1 MGKEGDL
8 TLLIPFLDAKHKKGV
23 RSAAASAIRE
33 RFLELESLPKRHAAE
48 APLIR
53 MLDDANIRARS
64 TAIHTLAKIGNEPSE
79 AALRAFAAN
88 NQVNDPD
95 LTSVALDAAAAIRIR
110 LASPDKRLPTENADM
125 KRLEEKIKAL
135 EDRLERMERWR

>member
-1 MGKEGDL
+1 
-8 TLLIPFLDAKHKKGV
+8 
-23 RSAAASAIRE
+23 
-33 RFLELESLPKRHAAE
+33 
-48 APLIR
+48 

-64 TAIHTLAKIGNEPSE
+64 TAIYTLAKIGNEPSE

-110 LASPDKRLPTENADM
+110 LASPDKRLSTENADM
-125 KRLEEKIKAL
+125 KRLEERSRHSRIA
-135 EDRLERMERWR
+135 